1 MAASGSLVFDLEI
14 QDEDETLPRN
24 PGGDAAITEHIANL
38 AAPQTIFEARLLS
51 DVQQFKA
58 AVFEE
63 EGRSDIVVLATKLAA
78 IGYQVAI
85 RTALGGGTGQECF
98 RNLHHEFL
106 VIAPDSDDLLVEPL
120 FREQFCIS
128 SATREYTK
136 LVSALPEEWVGSRHR
151 IKPLVKLLCQQMAL
165 AFDSAQAACPPWR
178 QQKSIISKWLPAKKQ
193 DRGISLALPFS
204 ACSPTSPLESA
215 SSCPS
220 QLKPYS
226 TPQRS
231 VSNTWHIPS
240 AMQHTLQQMSQQRMG
255 ASPDDTSMHKA
266 VSLQPLTRTQGF
278 EVRQI
283 ARSVSDPGTRS
294 ARAMAAHSSAPLQQ
308 QQQQLT
314 SQRKP
319 SAALADQQPSMSRM
333 PGIKPGPLPSQP
345 ALVLQHTASQQHV
358 RQPSLPKL
366 AQHAASI
373 WQPAVPA
380 SKGSS
385 ILPAAKAGEQSVNAT
400 VPDLSSARQA
410 SFMAKSRKE
419 TWQQPRIHVVKLG
432 HATPALA
439 H

>member
-1 MAASGSLVFDLEI
+1 MTWRVRQLCWHACSILRSTDDQLCRRQSASAY
-14 QDEDETLPRN
+14 PC
-24 PGGDAAITEHIANL
+24 
-38 AAPQTIFEARLLS
+38 FERPIPYLLS
-51 DVQQFKA
+51 CKA
-58 AVFEE
+58 
-63 EGRSDIVVLATKLAA
+63 
-78 IGYQVAI
+78 
-85 RTALGGGTGQECF
+85 
-98 RNLHHEFL
+98 H
-106 VIAPDSDDLLVEPL
+106 
-120 FREQFCIS
+120 
-128 SATREYTK
+128 
-136 LVSALPEEWVGSRHR
+136 
-151 IKPLVKLLCQQMAL
+151 
-165 AFDSAQAACPPWR
+165 QAAYGC
-178 QQKSIISKWLPAKKQ
+178 SILNASVCHEQKQ